1 MEGITYSVQYS
12 LVQLVAG
19 DVFLYICLRGK
30 KKDDLSCGHDLI
42 LVQV

>member
-19 DVFLYICLRGK
+19 DVFLYICLK
-30 KKDDLSCGHDLI
+30 KKKMIYPVDTI
-42 LVQV
+42 